1 MTIKVDVFSDY
12 VCPYCVLF
20 ESVLT
25 EATRDLDVDV
35 RWRPFELR
43 PEPTPTLRPED
54 DYLAN
59 VWKKSVYPLAHK
71 LGVPLSL
78 PSISPQPYTRLAH
91 EGFQFAKKA
100 GKALE
105 YHSRVFHAFFQED
118 RDIGDPAELT
128 KLAAE
133 IGLDESSFRAAL
145 ESGEYA
151 ELHKESLKKAMEFG
165 VNSVPSVFIDG
176 KVLQGVY
183 DPLVLRPLL
192 VKLAASGRL
201 IANETALLHNAL
213 DSSSRAPEITPQI
226 TRVSR

>member
-1 MTIKVDVFSDY
+1 MTIKIDVFSDY

-20 ESVLT
+20 ESALT

-54 DYLAN
+54 DYLPN
-59 VWKKSVYPLAHK
+59 VWKKSVYPLAHR

-105 YHSRVFHAFFQED
+105 YNARVFHAFFQED
-118 RDIGDPAELT
+118 RDIGDLAELT
-128 KLAAE
+128 KLAGE

-145 ESGEYA
+145 ESGEFA
-151 ELHKESLKKAMEFG
+151 KFHKQSLKKAMEFG

-176 KVLQGVY
+176 KALQGVY
-183 DPLVLRPLL
+183 DPKALRSLL
-192 VKLAASGRL
+192 VNIEAGEVARSKS
-201 IANETALLHNAL
+201 I
-213 DSSSRAPEITPQI
+213 
-226 TRVSR
+226 

>member
-1 MTIKVDVFSDY
+1 MTIKIDVFSDY

-20 ESVLT
+20 ESALT
-25 EATRDLDVDV
+25 EAMRDLDVDV
-35 RWRPFELR
+35 HWQPFELR

-54 DYLAN
+54 DYLPN

-71 LGVPLSL
+71 MGVPLSL

-105 YHSRVFHAFFQED
+105 YNARVFHAFFQED

-128 KLAAE
+128 KLAGE
-133 IGLDESSFRAAL
+133 SGLDESSFRAAL
-145 ESGEYA
+145 ESGEFA
-151 ELHKESLKKAMEFG
+151 ELHKKSLNKAMEFG

-176 KVLQGVY
+176 KLLQGVY
-183 DPLVLRPLL
+183 DPRALRSLFVNL
-192 VKLAASGRL
+192 
-201 IANETALLHNAL
+201 ETGEENNHDNIVF
-213 DSSSRAPEITPQI
+213 P
-226 TRVSR
+226 

>member
-1 MTIKVDVFSDY
+1 MTIKIVVFSDY

-20 ESVLT
+20 ESALT

-35 RWRPFELR
+35 HWLPFELR

-54 DYLAN
+54 DYLPN
-59 VWKKSVYPLAHK
+59 VWKKSVYPLARK

-78 PSISPQPYTRLAH
+78 PSISPQPYTRMAH

-105 YHSRVFHAFFQED
+105 YNARVFHAFFQED
-118 RDIGDPAELT
+118 RDIGDRAELT
-128 KLAAE
+128 TLAGE

-145 ESGEYA
+145 ESGEFS
-151 ELHKESLKKAMEFG
+151 EPHKQSLKKAMDFG

-183 DPLVLRPLL
+183 DPKTLRSLL
-192 VKLAASGRL
+192 VNLEAGEVAGIVRLTERKLDKQR
-201 IANETALLHNAL
+201 
-213 DSSSRAPEITPQI
+213 R
-226 TRVSR
+226 

>member
-1 MTIKVDVFSDY
+1 MTIKIDVFSDY

-20 ESVLT
+20 ESALT

-35 RWRPFELR
+35 HWQPFELR
-43 PEPTPTLRPED
+43 PEPTPTLLPED
-54 DYLAN
+54 DYLPN

-105 YHSRVFHAFFQED
+105 YNARVFHAFFQEN
-118 RDIGDPAELT
+118 RDIGDLAELT
-128 KLAAE
+128 KLAGE

-145 ESGEYA
+145 ESGEFA
-151 ELHKESLKKAMEFG
+151 EPHKQSLKKAMEYG
-165 VNSVPSVFIDG
+165 INSVPSVFIDG
-176 KVLQGVY
+176 KALQGVY
-183 DPLVLRPLL
+183 DPKALRSLL
-192 VKLAASGRL
+192 VNLEAGEVAGIIRQTEHKLVKQR
-201 IANETALLHNAL
+201 
-213 DSSSRAPEITPQI
+213 R
-226 TRVSR
+226 